1 MIYQHKY
8 YYNYLGFEAEINSV
22 RSDLT
27 HLQAWKSTVDTKLMN
42 LTPSY
47 TPSGSDVSENEIS
60 NIKNEIISI
69 QNDVSELQ
77 QKSGHSGSSNSS
89 KGIMPKYKF
98 MLYSKYFMKY

>member
-8 YYNYLGFEAEINSV
+8 YYLGFEAEINSV

-27 HLQAWKSTVDTKLMN
+27 HLQAWKSTVDTKLM
-42 LTPSY
+42 TPSFS
-47 TPSGSDVSENEIS
+47 PSGSDVSENEIS

>member
-27 HLQAWKSTVDTKLMN
+27 HLQAWKSTVDTKLM
-42 LTPSY
+42 TPSFS
-47 TPSGSDVSENEIS
+47 PSGSDVSENEIS

-89 KGIMPKYKF
+89 KGIMPKYK

>member
-1 MIYQHKY
+1 MICQHKS

-42 LTPSY
+42 LTPSSS
-47 TPSGSDVSENEIS
+47 PSGSDVSENEIS

-69 QNDVSELQ
+69 QNDVNELQ

-89 KGIMPKYKF
+89 KGIKCYTVNT
-98 MLYSKYFMKY
+98 S

>member
-1 MIYQHKY
+1 MIYQHNY
-8 YYNYLGFEAEINSV
+8 YYYLGFEAEINSV

-77 QKSGHSGSSNSS
+77 QKSGGSGSSNSS
-89 KGIMPKYKF
+89 KGMPIYQTYI
-98 MLYSKYFMKY
+98 L